1 MKKLNQQSHQT
12 KEMSFR
18 DMYFALGNTSPK
30 AAFVQ
35 KIAKITR
42 KSESAVRGWVYGAYA
57 PDALAQEIIEKELGV
72 SAEILFP
79 KEVACVQ

>member
-1 MKKLNQQSHQT
+1 
-12 KEMSFR
+12 MSFR
-18 DMYFALGNTSPK
+18 DIYSALDNTPPK
-30 AAFVQ
+30 AAFIQ

-42 KSESAVRGWVYGAYA
+42 RSESAVRGWVYGAYQ

-79 KEVACVQ
+79 KEVACAQ